1 MYIICEAL
9 PVLDSWECDA
19 VITPMQV
26 VENFKTF
33 LFDKNKYY
41 EIWKVLSDGT
51 LSLIKEWDEKI

>member
-9 PVLDSWECDA
+9 PVFDSWECDA
-19 VITPMQV
+19 VIIPMQV

-51 LSLIKEWDEKI
+51 LSLVKEWDEKI